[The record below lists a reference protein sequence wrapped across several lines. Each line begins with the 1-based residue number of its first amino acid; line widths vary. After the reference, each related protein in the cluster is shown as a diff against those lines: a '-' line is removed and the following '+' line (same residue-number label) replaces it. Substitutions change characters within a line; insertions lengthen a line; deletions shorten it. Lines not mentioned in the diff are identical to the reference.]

1 MPRHRG
7 ESAIGIGN
15 RHAAFHVARLDPG
28 QSITVPDAPYGHVF
42 LARGSADYEGSGTLE
57 QGDAVRL
64 TATGGHRVTA
74 VTAAELLIWEM
85 TATAR
90 G

>member
-1 MPRHRG
+1 DR
-7 ESAIGIGN
+7 
-15 RHAAFHVARLDPG
+15 
-28 QSITVPDAPYGHVF
+28 YGHVF
-42 LARGSADYEGSGTLE
+42 LARGTVDYEGYGTLH

-90 G
+90 R